1 MRKRT
6 GVRYKF
12 IKRKFITYL
21 LSFTLPVLI
30 MGVLIL
36 TNLYRME
43 SKQVEKR
50 MENSIHLAEGILDGF
65 ASDVLALNRYLING
79 RQLSSFYQTFTKEQV
94 DYASSLTLGQL
105 SAYLNSMGTSRLY
118 IDSVYFYIE
127 NNLKRVLTSDKTITN
142 IDSMVDSGWV
152 NLLQTVQSG
161 CPEIIGRTVQR
172 NAFSGESA
180 LCSVFFHF
188 TAWKGGVV
196 VNYRRNAIEEGLKNS
211 VFYGG
216 EQLIVFG
223 SDTLPLFSREPIDP
237 KLLSCLE
244 ELLEQPEE
252 YPEVGSFRFRNKK
265 YRLKWSS
272 YAPFEA
278 TIVTLV
284 PEWEIYATMFDNIQ
298 IIILM
303 VLVTAVSSAILSYY
317 RTIHNYNQ
325 LSQIMDIFEKAERN
339 EELPSFVDNDWDLYS
354 KILNNL
360 VHTFVQNSYLKMQ
373 LSERKYRQM
382 AAELIALQYQINP
395 HFLFNT
401 LQTINYEILHTT
413 HGTFTTVNQMVEY
426 LSDILRY
433 SLGSPEEKVPI
444 RKEAEICMKYIEI
457 QKLRY
462 NKEIETSW
470 KLDPSAADLPVQRM
484 LLQPLLENAISHGL
498 RFKEDQCRITV
509 KVSSVHGK
517 TRVVVGDNG
526 CGMSRKRLKEV
537 RESLKQ
543 TNGEF
548 PAEHIGLVNINQ
560 RLALSYSG
568 VSVLHL
574 YSKEGVGTILYFDVP
589 ANSK

>member
-6 GVRYKF
+6 GMRYKF

-21 LSFTLPVLI
+21 LTFTLPVLI
-30 MGVLIL
+30 MGALIL

-43 SKQVEKR
+43 SKQVEER
-50 MENSIHLAEGILDGF
+50 LEGSIHLAEGILDGF

-118 IDSVYFYIE
+118 IDSVYFYME
-127 NNLKRVLTSDKTITN
+127 NKLKRVLTSEKTITN
-142 IDSMVDSGWV
+142 IESMGDSEWVSLLSAVKSG
-152 NLLQTVQSG
+152 S
-161 CPEIIGRTVQR
+161 PEIIGRTVQR
-172 NAFSGESA
+172 DAFSGEA
-180 LCSVFFHF
+180 KLCSIFLHF

-196 VNYRRNAIEEGLKNS
+196 VNYRRSAIEEGLENS

-223 SDTLPLFSREPIDP
+223 SDGLPLFSRNPVNPE
-237 KLLSCLE
+237 LLSHLEKQLE
-244 ELLEQPEE
+244 EDPEA
-252 YPEVGSFRFRNKK
+252 GSFHFDNKK
-265 YRLKWSS
+265 YRIKQAD
-272 YAPFEA
+272 YAPLGA
-278 TIVTLV
+278 AVVTLV
-284 PEWEIYATMFDNIQ
+284 PEWEIYATLFDNIQ

-317 RTIHNYNQ
+317 RAIHNYSQ

-339 EELPSFVDNDWDLYS
+339 EELPGFVDNDRDLYS
-354 KILNNL
+354 KILSNL

-401 LQTINYEILHTT
+401 LQTINYEVLHAT
-413 HGTFTTVNQMVEY
+413 HGTFTTANQMVEY

-433 SLGSPEEKVPI
+433 SLGSPEEKVPL
-444 RKEAEICMKYIEI
+444 RQEAGVCMKYIEI

-462 NKEIETSW
+462 NKEIETTW
-470 KLDPSAADLPVQRM
+470 KLDQNAADLPVQRM

-498 RFKEDQCRITV
+498 RFKEEQCRIAV
-509 KVSSVHGK
+509 RVSPMHGK
-517 TRVVVGDNG
+517 IRVVVGDNG
-526 CGMSRKRLKEV
+526 CGMSRERLKEV

-543 TNGEF
+543 TGSEF
-548 PAEHIGLVNINQ
+548 PDKHIGLVNISQ
-560 RLALSYSG
+560 RLALSYSAD
-568 VSVLHL
+568 SVLHI
-574 YSKEGVGTILYFDVP
+574 YSKEGAGTILYFDVP
-589 ANSK
+589 ADLT